1 MTLKREKKPFDHKA
15 EFFWGGGERGGG
27 GRLTQALAFFDQ
39 KHGVTPLEK

>member
-15 EFFWGGGERGGG
+15 EFLGGGERGGG
-27 GRLTQALAFFDQ
+27 GGLTQALAFFDQ

>member
-15 EFFWGGGERGGG
+15 EFFWGA